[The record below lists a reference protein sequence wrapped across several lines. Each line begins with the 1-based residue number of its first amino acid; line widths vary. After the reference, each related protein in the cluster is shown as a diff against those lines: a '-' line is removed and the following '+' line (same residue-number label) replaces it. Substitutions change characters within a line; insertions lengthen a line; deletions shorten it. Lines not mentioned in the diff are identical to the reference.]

1 MYDGWTSLLS
11 DELLARAV
19 RVDGILYL
27 PAYGLA
33 AEWFEMIFPYFFA
46 FGVAI
51 ASGWFVVDL
60 LYALVKWL
68 ALRLR
73 KGKSQG

>member
-27 PAYGLA
+27 PAYELA
-33 AEWFEMIFPYFFA
+33 SEWFEMIFPYFFA
-46 FGVAI
+46 FGMAI
-51 ASGWFVVDL
+51 ATGAVVVDL
-60 LYALVKWL
+60 LFALVKWL
-68 ALRLR
+68 VLRLH
-73 KGKSQG
+73 KGKSLG